1 MCQADL
7 RYPERWHFQTEHA
20 MATARPNA
28 PSPAESAD
36 ERLDEA
42 LDETFPASDPIAVDP
57 TERPH
62 PTPVPP
68 ATHHPDKAKKH
79 H

>member
-1 MCQADL
+1 MREADL
-7 RYPERWHFQTEHA
+7 RYAERWHFQTEHA

-57 TERPH
+57 TEPRRTNRPNPQPKPKPH
-62 PTPVPP
+62 KP
-68 ATHHPDKAKKH
+68 A
-79 H
+79 